1 MKVYIGPYKDWIGP
15 YQLVDMLFF
24 WQDRHPDDQLAER
37 WDYKLNDQIGRWL
50 AGTWVNNFCLW
61 IEEKRSRNVNI
72 RIDKY
77 DTWSMNHTLGLI
89 ALPMLKQLKETKHG
103 GPFTEDADVPD
114 HLKSI
119 NAPPKENDWDTDA
132 FHFDRWDWIM
142 GEMIW
147 AFEQEL
153 NDDADNEFYDLVNF
167 VLINKEGYN
176 AWAARKQNGFRLF
189 GRYYQ
194 NLWD

>member
-24 WQDRHPDDQLAER
+24 WQSRWPANTER
-37 WDYKLNDQIGRWL
+37 WDYKLNDKMGRWL
-50 AGTWVNNFCLW
+50 ASTWVNDFCLW
-61 IEEKRSRNVNI
+61 IDENRSRNVSI
-72 RIDKY
+72 HIDKY

-103 GPFTEDADVPD
+103 APFTNDEDVPD

-119 NAPPKENDWDTDA
+119 NAPPKENDWDTDD

-153 NDDADNEFYDLVNF
+153 NDDADNEFYDLINF
-167 VLINKEGYN
+167 TLIDKEGHA
-176 AWAARKQNGFRLF
+176 AWASRKQNGFRLF

>member
-1 MKVYIGPYKDWIGP
+1 MKVYIGPYKNWIGP

-24 WQDRHPDDQLAER
+24 WQDLYPDDDLAER
-37 WDYKLNDQIGRWL
+37 WDYKLNDKMGKWL
-50 AGTWVNNFCLW
+50 AGTWVNDLCLW
-61 IEEKRSRNVNI
+61 IDEKRSRNVNI
-72 RIDKY
+72 RIDRY
-77 DTWSMNHTLGLI
+77 DTWSMSHTLGLI

-103 GPFTEDADVPD
+103 APFTDDDDVPD
-114 HLKSI
+114 NLKST

-153 NDDADNEFYDLVNF
+153 DDGADDQFYSADCTSVDR
-167 VLINKEGYN
+167 EGLD
-176 AWAARKQNGFRLF
+176 AWSARKQNGFRLF
-189 GRYYQ
+189 GKYYQ